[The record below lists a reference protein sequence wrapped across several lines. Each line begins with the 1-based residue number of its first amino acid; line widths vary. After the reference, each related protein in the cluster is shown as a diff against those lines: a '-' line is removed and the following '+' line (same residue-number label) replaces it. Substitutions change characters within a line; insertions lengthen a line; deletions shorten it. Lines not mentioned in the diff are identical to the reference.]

1 MHAWA
6 VSEDKCVLFVVLCL
20 GLGWRAS
27 SAWEILEVLFIAAS
41 MVFSDSCSWK
51 RK

>member
-1 MHAWA
+1 MHAWV
-6 VSEDKCVLFVVLCL
+6 VSEDKCVLSVVLCL

-27 SAWEILEVLFIAAS
+27 AWEILEILFIADS